1 MTVYKKILV
10 ATDGSENSKHAMN
23 YAMETAAKWNAELLI
38 LTVIPRPIS
47 YLAPLEGSP
56 VYIPQFDE
64 DLKNAYSSI
73 IMQAAE
79 TVMRKQPDVEV
90 RSLLKRGRPKE
101 VILEV
106 ADEEGVDLVIVGS
119 RGLGG
124 ISGWVLGSTSRHVV
138 ECCKKPVLI
147 VK

>member
-47 YLAPLEGSP
+47 YVTPIEGSP

-73 IMQAAE
+73 NMQAAE
-79 TVMRKQPDVEV
+79 TVMKGQPEVEV

-106 ADEEGVDLVIVGS
+106 ADEEDVDLVIVGS

-138 ECCKKPVLI
+138 DCCKKPVLI

>member
-1 MTVYKKILV
+1 MYEKILV
-10 ATDGSENSKHAMN
+10 ATDGSENSKHALK
-23 YAMETAAKWNAELLI
+23 YAMETAAKWDSELLI
-38 LTVIPRPIS
+38 LTVIPRHLS
-47 YLAPLEGSP
+47 YLVPMEGGTS

-73 IMQAAE
+73 LAQATEA
-79 TVMRKQPDVEV
+79 VMKERPEVEV
-90 RSLLKRGRPKE
+90 RSLLKRGRPAE

-106 ADEEGVDLVIVGS
+106 IEEEDVDLVIVGS

-124 ISGWVLGSTSRHVV
+124 ISGWILGSTSRHVV
-138 ECCKKPVLI
+138 DHCKKPVLI

>member
-1 MTVYKKILV
+1 MTMYKKILV

-38 LTVIPRPIS
+38 LTVIPRLLS
-47 YLAPLEGSP
+47 YVTPLEGSP

-73 IMQAAE
+73 NMQAAE
-79 TVMRKQPDVEV
+79 TVMKGQPEVEV

-106 ADEEGVDLVIVGS
+106 ADEEDVDLIV
-119 RGLGG
+119 
-124 ISGWVLGSTSRHVV
+124 STSRRVV
-138 ECCKKPVLI
+138 ESCTKPILI
-147 VK
+147 IK

>member
-1 MTVYKKILV
+1 MYKKILV

-38 LTVIPRPIS
+38 LTVIPKPLTYRTPI
-47 YLAPLEGSP
+47 EGSP
-56 VYIPQFDE
+56 VYIPQFDD
-64 DLKNAYSSI
+64 DLKNAYNRI

-79 TVMRKQPDVEV
+79 TVMKGQPEVEV
-90 RSLLKRGRPKE
+90 RSLLKRGHPKE

-106 ADEEGVDLVIVGS
+106 ADKEDVDLVIVGS

-138 ECCKKPVLI
+138 DCCKKPVLI

>member
-1 MTVYKKILV
+1 MYKKILV

-38 LTVIPRPIS
+38 LTVIPRSLS
-47 YLAPLEGSP
+47 YLTPLDGTP

-64 DLKNAYSSI
+64 DLKNAYLSI
-73 IMQAAE
+73 NKQAAE
-79 TVMRKQPDVEV
+79 TVMKGQPEIEV
-90 RSLLKRGRPKE
+90 RILLKKGRPGE
-101 VILEV
+101 VIIDV
-106 ADEEGVDLVIVGS
+106 ADKEDVDLVVVGS

-138 ECCKKPVLI
+138 DCCKMPVLV

>member
-1 MTVYKKILV
+1 MYKKILV

-38 LTVIPRPIS
+38 LTVIPRPLS
-47 YLAPLEGSP
+47 YVTPLEGSP
-56 VYIPQFDE
+56 AYIPQLDE

-73 IMQAAE
+73 NMQAAE
-79 TVMRKQPDVEV
+79 TVMKGQPEVEV
-90 RSLLKRGRPKE
+90 RRLLKRGRPKE

-106 ADEEGVDLVIVGS
+106 ADEEDVDLVIVGS

-124 ISGWVLGSTSRHVV
+124 ISGWVLGSTSRHVI

>member
-1 MTVYKKILV
+1 MYKKILV

-23 YAMETAAKWNAELLI
+23 YAMGTAAKWNAELLI
-38 LTVIPRPIS
+38 LTVIPRLLS
-47 YLAPLEGSP
+47 YVTPLEGSP
-56 VYIPQFDE
+56 VYMPQFDE

-73 IMQAAE
+73 SMQAAE
-79 TVMRKQPDVEV
+79 TVMKEQPKVEV

-106 ADEEGVDLVIVGS
+106 ADEEDVDLVIVGS